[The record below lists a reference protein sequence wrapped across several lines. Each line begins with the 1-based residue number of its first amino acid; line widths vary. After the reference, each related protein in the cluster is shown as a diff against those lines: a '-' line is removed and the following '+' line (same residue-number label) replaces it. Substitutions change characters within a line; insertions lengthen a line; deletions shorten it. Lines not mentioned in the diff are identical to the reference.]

1 MLSQYL
7 LSSSPCSGGHL
18 ISFRH
23 VCLLPR
29 EDNLGAPYLALS
41 TVLWAFQVA
50 LVVKNLS
57 VNAGDIRHEFDPW
70 VEKIPWKRTQ
80 PTPVFLPGKSHE
92 QRSLGGPQSIW
103 SQRVRHDWSDLACSH
118 ALSSITTFCFL
129 PSISLRTYNGVL
141 PIYFTIICQL
151 HPSVCSMRTQ
161 AMSISFTIAV
171 PAPRTMLGTKT
182 FQKHLLN
189 E

>member
-1 MLSQYL
+1 MLSQCL
-7 LSSSPCSGGHL
+7 LSSSLCSGGHL

-23 VCLLPR
+23 VCLSPR
-29 EDNLGAPYLALS
+29 EDNLGPPYLALS
-41 TVLWAFQVA
+41 TVLWAFQVV

-57 VNAGDIRHEFDPW
+57 VNAGDVRDINLILGSRRF
-70 VEKIPWKRTQ
+70 
-80 PTPVFLPGKSHE
+80 PGKGHYNPLQYSCLE
-92 QRSLGGPQSIW
+92 NPMNRGAWRAIW
-103 SQRVRHDWSDLACSH
+103 SQRVQHDWSDLACSH
-118 ALSSITTFCFL
+118 ALSSVTTFWFF
-129 PSISLRTYNGVL
+129 PSISLTTYNGVL

-151 HPSVCSMRTQ
+151 HPSVCSMRTR

>member
-1 MLSQYL
+1 MLSQCL
-7 LSSSPCSGGHL
+7 LSSSLCSGGHL

-23 VCLLPR
+23 VCLSPR
-29 EDNLGAPYLALS
+29 EDNLGPPYLALS
-41 TVLWAFQVA
+41 TVLWAFQVV

-57 VNAGDIRHEFDPW
+57 VNAGDVRDMNLILGSRRF
-70 VEKIPWKRTQ
+70 
-80 PTPVFLPGKSHE
+80 PGKGHCNPLQYSCLE
-92 QRSLGGPQSIW
+92 NPMNRGAWRAIW
-103 SQRVRHDWSDLACSH
+103 SQRVQHDWSDLACSH
-118 ALSSITTFCFL
+118 ALSSVTTFWFF
-129 PSISLRTYNGVL
+129 PSISLTTYNGVL

-151 HPSVCSMRTQ
+151 HPSVCSMRTR